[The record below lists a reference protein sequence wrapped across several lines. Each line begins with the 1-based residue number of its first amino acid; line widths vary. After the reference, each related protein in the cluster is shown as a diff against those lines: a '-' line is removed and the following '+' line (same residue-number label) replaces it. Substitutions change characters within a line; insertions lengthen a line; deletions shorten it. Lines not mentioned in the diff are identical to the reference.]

1 MKTTQLALQPWF
13 TLNKTA
19 ILLAAGLL
27 FAPTAQA
34 DPITQAH
41 ATVHAD
47 QPGPVINRNIYGQFV
62 EHLGRGV
69 YEGIWVG
76 ENSPIPNTRGI
87 RNDVVAALKELNVPV
102 IRWPGGCF
110 ADNYHWRDGVGP
122 RDKRPKAINSNWG
135 NVAETNAFGT
145 DEFMDFLDQ
154 IGAKAYLSV
163 NVGSGTPEE
172 QESWLQYMT
181 APADQGLGLE
191 RAANGHPKPW
201 SVPYIGVGNESW
213 GCGGNMLADHYAD
226 QFRLFASYLKTYAKD
241 RPALIASGADT
252 DDYEWT
258 DTVMARAMK
267 WRLRPTPLMYN
278 VTTPLTSGVS
288 LHFYT
293 FAGNDWDNKGRA
305 IDFGEDKWAA
315 TLQRA
320 ELMDELITKH
330 SAIMDKYD
338 PDKKVAL
345 VVDEWGT
352 WFKEEPLASS
362 LYQQNTLRDAMV
374 AGVTLNVFHHH
385 ADRVR
390 MANIAQMINVLQ
402 AMVLT
407 DKDRMVLTP
416 TYYVFK
422 MYKVHQD
429 ATALPVDVD
438 SPTYTFGSTSLP
450 ALSVSASR
458 DAAGKVHISI
468 VNIDPHHQ
476 LPLALG
482 LSGIRAKVVTGE
494 ILTGPAMDTYN
505 SFDAPHR
512 IHPALFDGAVLKND
526 QLILTVPS
534 KSVITLELN

>member
-1 MKTTQLALQPWF
+1 MAKRTFLKTT
-13 TLNKTA
+13 
-19 ILLAAGLL
+19 LLACLAGLSL
-27 FAPTAQA
+27 VSA
-34 DPITQAH
+34 AH
-41 ATVHAD
+41 ADTQVTVHAD
-47 QPGPVINRNIYGQFV
+47 HPGAVISRNIYGQFV

-76 ENSPIPNTRGI
+76 ETSPIPNTRGI

-102 IRWPGGCF
+102 VRWPGGCF

-135 NVAETNAFGT
+135 NIPEDNAFGT

-191 RAANGHPKPW
+191 RAANGHSKPW

-226 QFRLFASYLKTYAKD
+226 QYRLFSSYLKVYSKD
-241 RPALIASGADT
+241 KPLLIASGADT

-267 WRLRPTPLMYN
+267 WRLHPTPLMYN
-278 VTTPLTSGVS
+278 VTKPLTGGVS

-293 FAGNDWDNKGRA
+293 FAGNDWGNKGKA
-305 IDFGEDKWAA
+305 TGFTEADWAA
-315 TLQRA
+315 VLQRA
-320 ELMDELITKH
+320 NLMDELIVKH

-338 PDKKVAL
+338 PAKSVAL

-352 WFKEEPLASS
+352 WFKGEPNTSS

-374 AGVTLNVFHHH
+374 AGVTLNIFHHH

-407 DKDRMVLTP
+407 DKDKMILTP
-416 TYYVFK
+416 TYHVFD

-429 ATALPVDVD
+429 ATSLPVDFT
-438 SPTYTFGSTSLP
+438 SPSYVFGTTTLP
-450 ALSVSASR
+450 ALSVSASK
-458 DAAGKVHISI
+458 DATGKVHVSI
-468 VNIDPHHQ
+468 VNIDPHHD
-476 LPLALG
+476 LPLSLSLPG
-482 LSGIRAKVVTGE
+482 LAAKTVTGR
-494 ILTGPAMDTYN
+494 ILTAPALDTYN

-512 IHPALFDGAVLKND
+512 IEPAPFKGASLKAG
-526 QLILTVPS
+526 QLTLTVPS
-534 KSVITLELN
+534 KSVLVLELN